1 MIVLSF
7 VQQMQLLKLK
17 MDQTQSQ
24 SVDHGWK
31 LLAGILKPYL
41 VFKHIQSLTT
51 FWKLLKMF
59 GESQAPIS

>member
-7 VQQMQLLKLK
+7 VQQMQLLQLK

-24 SVDHGWK
+24 SVENGWK
-31 LLAGILKPYL
+31 LLAGIPKPYL

-51 FWKLLKMF
+51 FQKLLKMF
-59 GESQAPIS
+59 GESQALIR